1 MKKFIKILLYT
12 IAGLWFA
19 VCIFVSLVLPAG
31 DPMGWLEIII
41 RASAALSLIV
51 LIVGILSQK

>member
-1 MKKFIKILLYT
+1 MKKFLKILLYT

-19 VCIFVSLVLPAG
+19 GCIFLSLVLPAG

>member
-1 MKKFIKILLYT
+1 MKKFIKILLYI

-19 VCIFVSLVLPAG
+19 GCIFLSLVLPAG

-41 RASAALSLIV
+41 RASAALSL
-51 LIVGILSQK
+51 LTLLLGLFLSK

>member
-1 MKKFIKILLYT
+1 MKKFIKILSYT

-19 VCIFVSLVLPAG
+19 ICIFLSLILPAG

-41 RASAALSLIV
+41 RASAALSLVV
-51 LIVGILSQK
+51 LIIGILSQK